1 MFKLISSSLNYN
13 FLGQKKI
20 AIVISAFLIIVSLTS
35 FMTKGLNWGIDF
47 SSGYIVQLKFEK
59 EVNISEIRSA
69 FEENGVT
76 DSVMQSFGSNNEIII
91 KLKEES
97 NFNKESVNVFLV
109 DTLSET
115 YPFEILK
122 LEFVGAQIGDELR
135 EKGEWAMLVA
145 LLSILVYIGFR
156 FELLFGVGA
165 IIALIHD
172 VIITL
177 GFFSLFQ
184 IEFDLSVLSAILAV
198 IGYSLN
204 DTIVVYDRIRENI
217 NIVKTDS
224 YEYILNI
231 SINQTL
237 TRTLITSLTTM
248 FVLISLYT
256 LGGSAVEYFALAM
269 MIGILVGTY
278 SSIFVAS
285 TSLYF
290 LGANAEHRKDL

>member
-20 AIVISAFLIIVSLTS
+20 AIAISAFLVIISLTS
-35 FMTKGLNWGIDF
+35 FVTKGLNWGIDF
-47 SSGYIVQLKFEK
+47 SSGYIIQLKFDK
-59 EVNISEIRSA
+59 EVNISEIRTA

-97 NFNKESVNVFLV
+97 NFNKDSVNVFLL

-115 YPFEILK
+115 HPFKILK

-172 VIITL
+172 VVITL

-184 IEFDLSVLSAILAV
+184 IEFNLSVLSAILAV

-217 NIVKTDS
+217 NIIKTNS
-224 YEYILNI
+224 YTDILNI

-248 FVLISLYT
+248 FVLLSLFI

-269 MIGILVGTY
+269 MIGILIGTY

-290 LGANAEHRKDL
+290 LGANAEQRNDL